1 MKRNDYTESVGQG
14 ENEKVN
20 DPFYSEENMA
30 HLKNVIEDIESG
42 KAVLSEHELIED

>member
-1 MKRNDYTESVGQG
+1 MKRNDYTDSVGQG

-30 HLKNVIEDIESG
+30 HLEKVIADIESG
-42 KAVLSEHELIED
+42 EVVLSEHELIED

>member
-30 HLKNVIEDIESG
+30 HLEKVIADIESG
-42 KAVLSEHELIED
+42 EVVLFEHELIED

>member
-30 HLKNVIEDIESG
+30 HLEKVIADIESG
-42 KAVLSEHELIED
+42 EVVLSERELIED